1 MEDHHHKSLIRN
13 PADCGSKPNYDI
25 NPGPA
30 RASES
35 NPMSWDA
42 DKHATLRSNV
52 SVMVCIIIGR
62 MRLQHCFRHLPAHF
76 LSTPLPVSRF
86 HRYIL
91 TYQENMDL
99 ASEGSATRRF
109 IRSLEVPPPKG
120 NTYAITQWVNADLAP
135 MDSSRR
141 TWNGWKY
148 VVYWAT
154 GGKLFFPRNCLTA
167 PTNHSYLHRMYLGFA
182 IYNYN
187 TGSALIAYGL
197 SAKQAL
203 AAGILSPI
211 VLVTMCILC
220 GVSFGRGQL
229 LQMTLVFPDDPSY

>member
-1 MEDHHHKSLIRN
+1 
-13 PADCGSKPNYDI
+13 
-25 NPGPA
+25 
-30 RASES
+30 
-35 NPMSWDA
+35 
-42 DKHATLRSNV
+42 
-52 SVMVCIIIGR
+52 
-62 MRLQHCFRHLPAHF
+62 
-76 LSTPLPVSRF
+76 
-86 HRYIL
+86 
-91 TYQENMDL
+91 MDL

-120 NTYAITQWVNADLAP
+120 NTYSITQWVNADLIP

-154 GGKLFFPRNCLTA
+154 GGKLILPRTYLTA
-167 PTNHSYLHRMYLGFA
+167 PTKHPYLHRTYLGFA

-220 GVSFGRGQL
+220 GVSFGRGQILSNGPSLPWRPL
-229 LQMTLVFPDDPSY
+229 LLTVLSDSGLAVLITSPTPWYVD

>member
-1 MEDHHHKSLIRN
+1 
-13 PADCGSKPNYDI
+13 
-25 NPGPA
+25 
-30 RASES
+30 
-35 NPMSWDA
+35 
-42 DKHATLRSNV
+42 
-52 SVMVCIIIGR
+52 
-62 MRLQHCFRHLPAHF
+62 
-76 LSTPLPVSRF
+76 
-86 HRYIL
+86 
-91 TYQENMDL
+91 MDL
-99 ASEGSATRRF
+99 ASEGPATRRF

-120 NTYAITQWVNADLAP
+120 NTYSITQWVNADLIP

-154 GGKLFFPRNCLTA
+154 GGKLFRPINYVNA
-167 PTNHSYLHRMYLGFA
+167 PTNPSYLHRMYLGFA

-229 LQMTLVFPDDPSY
+229 LSMAHLSPGDPSY

>member
-1 MEDHHHKSLIRN
+1 
-13 PADCGSKPNYDI
+13 
-25 NPGPA
+25 
-30 RASES
+30 
-35 NPMSWDA
+35 
-42 DKHATLRSNV
+42 
-52 SVMVCIIIGR
+52 
-62 MRLQHCFRHLPAHF
+62 
-76 LSTPLPVSRF
+76 
-86 HRYIL
+86 
-91 TYQENMDL
+91 MDL

-154 GGKLFFPRNCLTA
+154 GGKLFLPRNYLTA
-167 PTNHSYLHRMYLGFA
+167 PMHHSYLRRMYLGFA

-229 LQMTLVFPDDPSY
+229 LSNGHSLPWRPLLLTVPSNSGLAVLTISPTPWSVD

>member
-1 MEDHHHKSLIRN
+1 MQR
-13 PADCGSKPNYDI
+13 
-25 NPGPA
+25 
-30 RASES
+30 
-35 NPMSWDA
+35 WVV
-42 DKHATLRSNV
+42 V
-52 SVMVCIIIGR
+52 SPLMVCIIIGR
-62 MRLQHCFRHLPAHF
+62 LRLQHCFRHSPVHF
-76 LSTPLPVSRF
+76 LPTPVTDFDIPSLDIDISG
-86 HRYIL
+86 
-91 TYQENMDL
+91 NMDL

-109 IRSLEVPPPKG
+109 IRRLEVPPPKG
-120 NTYAITQWVNADLAP
+120 NTYAITQWVNADLIP

-154 GGKLFFPRNCLTA
+154 GGKPFFPRNCLTA
-167 PTNHSYLHRMYLGFA
+167 STKHSYLHRMDLGFA

-220 GVSFGRGQL
+220 GVSFGQASFCEMVL
-229 LQMTLVFPDDPSY
+229 LFPGDPSH

>member
-1 MEDHHHKSLIRN
+1 MIST
-13 PADCGSKPNYDI
+13 
-25 NPGPA
+25 PA
-30 RASES
+30 RHGLQ
-35 NPMSWDA
+35 
-42 DKHATLRSNV
+42 KATRFLGMQISMQRWV
-52 SVMVCIIIGR
+52 VIVPLMVCIIIGR
-62 MRLQHCFRHLPAHF
+62 LQLLHFFRHLPVHF
-76 LSTPLPVSRF
+76 LSTHLLPVSRF
-86 HRYIL
+86 HRQ
-91 TYQENMDL
+91 TSTDQENMDL

-120 NTYAITQWVNADLAP
+120 NTYAITQWVNADLIP

-154 GGKLFFPRNCLTA
+154 GGKSILPRTCLIA
-167 PTNHSYLHRMYLGFA
+167 PTKDLYLHWKYLGFA

-220 GVSFGRGQL
+220 GVSIGRGQL
-229 LQMTLVFPDDPSY
+229 LSNGSSLPWRPL

>member
-1 MEDHHHKSLIRN
+1 
-13 PADCGSKPNYDI
+13 
-25 NPGPA
+25 
-30 RASES
+30 
-35 NPMSWDA
+35 
-42 DKHATLRSNV
+42 
-52 SVMVCIIIGR
+52 
-62 MRLQHCFRHLPAHF
+62 
-76 LSTPLPVSRF
+76 
-86 HRYIL
+86 
-91 TYQENMDL
+91 MDL

-120 NTYAITQWVNADLAP
+120 NTYAITQWVNADLIP

-154 GGKLFFPRNCLTA
+154 GGKLSLPRNYLTA
-167 PTNHSYLHRMYLGFA
+167 LMNNSYLHRTYLGFA

-229 LQMTLVFPDDPSY
+229 LSHGRSLPWRPLLLTVPSNSGLAVLTTSLTPWSAD